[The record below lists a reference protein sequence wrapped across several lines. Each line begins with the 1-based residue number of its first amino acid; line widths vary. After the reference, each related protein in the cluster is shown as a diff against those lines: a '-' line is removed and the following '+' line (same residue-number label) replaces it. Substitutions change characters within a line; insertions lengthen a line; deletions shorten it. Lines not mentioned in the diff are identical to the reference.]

1 MSYADDEGN
10 ARPQL
15 GSDRIAASGEKS
27 LTVPTIRL
35 YRCACEVAHRQTNN
49 LTLTTYEEKLNMA
62 MIRRGTTPTLTF
74 EFEENLEDYDI
85 DELYVTFAQRDIVF
99 LELDK
104 NSVVIEGNILQL
116 KLTQEETLKIMPYV
130 LVAIQIRM
138 RDTDDNAY
146 ATELMYVDAEQVLKG
161 GVI

>member
-1 MSYADDEGN
+1 
-10 ARPQL
+10 
-15 GSDRIAASGEKS
+15 
-27 LTVPTIRL
+27 
-35 YRCACEVAHRQTNN
+35 
-49 LTLTTYEEKLNMA
+49 MA

-99 LELDK
+99 LELNK
-104 NSVVIEGNILQL
+104 ESVVIEGNVLQL

-138 RDTDDNAY
+138 KDTDDNAY